1 MAIYETLAKA
11 YDELFPPAPEA
22 AAFIGRAIG
31 SSEQKNEVDDR
42 PWRNGA
48 GRAGAAAPTRGK
60 PAIDLGCA
68 TGAHVA
74 LLAGLGYEAL
84 GVDPSEAML
93 AEAARRHGY
102 LSATGRASFRSGGM
116 LDVDA
121 LVEPGGAALV
131 LCVGNTLPHLA
142 RSELSSFLGKAARA
156 LEPGGRLVVQLL
168 NYGRLLAERP
178 ERLPDIRAGGWLF
191 RRSYRYRADGLVEF
205 DTELSRLDG
214 AGVPSGNPSGADRG
228 STTLTPFAV
237 DELLEAASEAGLEAR
252 GAYSSWARQ
261 PFEPSSSMVAL
272 LELVRT

>member
-1 MAIYETLAKA
+1 MAIYETLAEA

-31 SSEQKNEVDDR
+31 SSRLDGEVDDMPR
-42 PWRNGA
+42 LNGA
-48 GRAGAAAPTRGK
+48 GRAGAAAPRRGP

-74 LLAGLGYEAL
+74 LLAGLGYGAI

-93 AEAARRHGY
+93 AEAARRHGP
-102 LSATGRASFRSGGM
+102 LAESGFASFRAGGM

-121 LVEPGGAALV
+121 LVGPGRAALV

-142 RSELSSFLGKAARA
+142 RPELPSFMRKAARA

-178 ERLPDIRAGGWLF
+178 ERLPDLRSAGWLF

-205 DTELSRLDG
+205 STELVRLAPG
-214 AGVPSGNPSGADRG
+214 GSPSGSPAETERG
-228 STTLTPFAV
+228 SVSLTPFTV
-237 DELLEAASEAGLEAR
+237 GELEEAASEAGFGR
-252 GAYSSWARQ
+252 VGAYASWTRE
-261 PFEPSSSMVAL
+261 PFEPGSSMVAL
-272 LELVRT
+272 LELRRT